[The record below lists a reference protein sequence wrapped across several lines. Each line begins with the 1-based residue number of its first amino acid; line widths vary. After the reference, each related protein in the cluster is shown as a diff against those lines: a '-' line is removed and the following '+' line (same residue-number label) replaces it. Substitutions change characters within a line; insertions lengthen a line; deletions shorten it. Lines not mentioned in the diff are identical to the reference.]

1 MYKNLVKLFNFFGI
15 LASENFKKNLIFAWL
30 IFCVAF
36 KPYILSKN
44 TAATH
49 HATEPS

>member
-1 MYKNLVKLFNFFGI
+1 MYRNLVKLFIYFWI
-15 LASENFKKNLIFAWL
+15 LASENFKKNSIFAWL

-44 TAATH
+44 TAATD